1 MIEKSLQ
8 QNRGFTNLCK
18 ALAVLKTEKQV
29 AAFLR
34 DVATLRELNEMSERL
49 QAAQLIKKGLPYRAI
64 SKKTGASTT
73 TVARVAWW
81 LNNGEGGYNLVLN
94 HHASSH
100 PSGKR
105 LR

>member
-1 MIEKSLQ
+1 MIEKTLQ
-8 QNRGFTNLCK
+8 QNPGFSNLCK
-18 ALAVLKTEKQV
+18 ALAALKTEKQV
-29 AAFLR
+29 TAFLR

-49 QAAQLIKKGLPYRAI
+49 EAAQLIEQGLPYRAI

-81 LNNGEGGYNLVLN
+81 LNNGEGGYNLVLG
-94 HHASSH
+94 HHVSSS
-100 PSGKR
+100 SGKR

>member
-8 QNRGFTNLCK
+8 KNRGFANLCK
-18 ALAVLKTEKQV
+18 ALAALKTEKQV

-94 HHASSH
+94 HHTSS
-100 PSGKR
+100 SFGKR